1 MMSSQINGSVLG
13 GGVIAGGY
21 KTTDDLGSLSPTIQY
36 PGISK
41 ILNSL
46 SIGGTNLTTNIS

>member
-1 MMSSQINGSVLG
+1 MSSQINGSVLG